1 MTRKRVLG
9 KGLDALIP
17 AADGLPT
24 ASGGVMQIAVD
35 EIRPNPRQPRGA
47 LDPEELE
54 DLATSIREHGVLQP
68 LLVTR
73 PVDRDGFELIAGHRR
88 LQAARMAGLRTVPAI
103 LRLTSDEE
111 QLELALIENMQ
122 RTDLNALE
130 AAEGYRRLAD
140 DFGLSHEAIAGRVGK
155 SRVAIS
161 NTLRLLKLPEAV
173 RRSLAQGAISEGHA
187 RALLSLPTTQAQT
200 AALQT
205 ILRRGLNV
213 RQTEE
218 LIRRLAGARA
228 AARARRK
235 RAPEETDL
243 EEQLRQ
249 SLGTRVTLRRGRN
262 GGSLVIRFYS
272 DEELNALVDQLLG
285 TARVA

>member
-47 LDPEELE
+47 LDLEELE

-155 SRVAIS
+155 SRVAVS

-173 RRSLAQGAISEGHA
+173 RRSLTQGAISEGHA